1 MERMYNFMDAVCG
14 YYHSLLFSSVIDL
27 RRSRDVIHVVP
38 DPNEFQKVKI
48 MMASLIILENKKRIQ
63 KVKRGNPDIRR
74 R

>member
-1 MERMYNFMDAVCG
+1 MERMYHFMDAVCG

-48 MMASLIILENKKRIQ
+48 MMASLIILENKK
-63 KVKRGNPDIRR
+63 KFTKSEEGEP
-74 R
+74 